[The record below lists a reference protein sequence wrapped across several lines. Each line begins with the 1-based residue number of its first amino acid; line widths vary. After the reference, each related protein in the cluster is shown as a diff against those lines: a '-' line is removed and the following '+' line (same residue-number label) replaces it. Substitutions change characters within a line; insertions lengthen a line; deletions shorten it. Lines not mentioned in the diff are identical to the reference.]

1 MNWYLVAYVV
11 IFLLGLTIAG
21 TGTQAYRRTGEWVLL
36 LVALGIASISS
47 YGVVEYAVVFV
58 FNQPDQWA
66 DLLEIVLIGFG
77 MCCLF
82 YALFGP
88 LDVAGWRRGR

>member
-1 MNWYLVAYVV
+1 MDPYLVAYVV

-21 TGTQAYRRTGEWVLL
+21 TGVQAYRRTGEWVML
-36 LVALGIASISS
+36 LVALGIASIST
-47 YGVVEYAVVFV
+47 YGVVEYAMVFG
-58 FNQPDQWA
+58 FHQPDQLA
-66 DLLEIVLIGFG
+66 DLVEIVVIGFG

-88 LDVAGWRRGR
+88 LELGAL